1 MFLGLSLAFFLIHQI
16 PQAFQMPS
24 DFATSLLRAVVA
36 LFIIVDPVGNIPIL
50 ITLTESMAA
59 DERMRAFHIAT
70 LVSLVLLI
78 VFAVVGQQVLNIFG
92 ISIYSFMIAGGALLL
107 ILAMRILVFG
117 SKVSE
122 VSSTESVG
130 AVPIACPLLVGPGAI
145 TTIIVILQTSGMLI
159 TVLSVIL
166 NLLVIWIVLRFIEPI
181 HRFLGRTGSSVI
193 ARIMAIFIAA
203 IAVQFMVEGVTHYF
217 YAH

>member
-1 MFLGLSLAFFLIHQI
+1 
-16 PQAFQMPS
+16 MPS